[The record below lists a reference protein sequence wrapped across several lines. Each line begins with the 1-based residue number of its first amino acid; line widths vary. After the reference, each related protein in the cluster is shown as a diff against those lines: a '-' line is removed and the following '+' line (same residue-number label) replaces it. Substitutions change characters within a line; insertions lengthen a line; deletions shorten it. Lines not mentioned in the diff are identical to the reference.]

1 MKKHLEKLEDIK
13 RQRDKDRYVI
23 INREA
28 VTLNNNK
35 EQNDEI

>member
-1 MKKHLEKLEDIK
+1 MKKHLEKLEGIRK
-13 RQRDKDRYVI
+13 QRDKDRYVI

-28 VTLNNNK
+28 VTINNNK

>member
-1 MKKHLEKLEDIK
+1 MKKHLEELEDIR
-13 RQRDKDRYVI
+13 RQTDKDRYVI
-23 INREA
+23 IYREA